1 MRWLKVENRE
11 THKSIIS
18 MIHKTAV
25 VSEYAQIAAD
35 VEVGP
40 YSVIGSK
47 VKIGPKVKI
56 ATSCVIDGDTTIG
69 AGCQIYSGV
78 VIGSPPQDLKYKGED
93 TQVVIGE
100 NNIIR
105 EYTTINLGTV
115 EKGVTTVGNNNLIM
129 AYSHIAHDCI
139 VGDNCVLA
147 NCATLAGHVTI
158 EDKTVIGGL
167 VAIHQFTR
175 VGKFSIIG
183 GCSKVVQDIPPFS
196 TCDGHPARVY
206 GLNLVGLRRAQVPS
220 NVISD
225 LKSAFKYLFF
235 TGLSKT
241 HAIEKLQSCINK
253 SHEVNYLID
262 FLKSSSRGIAR
273 AVSTQETPA

>member
-1 MRWLKVENRE
+1 
-11 THKSIIS
+11 
-18 MIHKTAV
+18 MIHNTAI
-25 VSEYAQIAAD
+25 VSDKARIASD
-35 VEVGP
+35 VEIGP
-40 YSVIGSK
+40 FTV
-47 VKIGPKVKI
+47 IGPKVKI
-56 ATSCVIDGDTTIG
+56 GLGVTIANGCLIDGDTTIG
-69 AGCQIYSGV
+69 AGSKIYTGA

-93 TQVVIGE
+93 TKLIIGE

-105 EYTTINLGTV
+105 EYTTINLGTI
-115 EKGVTTVGNNNLIM
+115 EKGVTAVGNNNLIM
-129 AYSHIAHDCI
+129 AYSHIAHDCV

-158 EDKTVIGGL
+158 EDRVVIGGL

-206 GLNLVGLRRAQVPS
+206 GLNLVGLRRAQIS
-220 NVISD
+220 ARGISD

-235 TGLSKT
+235 SGLRKAN
-241 HAIEKLQSCINK
+241 AIEKIQGFVSQSP
-253 SHEVNYLID
+253 EVLYLID
-262 FLKSSSRGIAR
+262 FLQSSSRGIAR
-273 AVSTQETPA
+273 AVKTLETEASLS